1 MDKIALFIQKY
12 FVWYSLVYTMVGL
25 EKYPMTKQ
33 LTSWHYLDGK
43 VVHPD
48 ILINARPLYIE
59 EVLSSVDSIRVFN

>member
-1 MDKIALFIQKY
+1 MDK
-12 FVWYSLVYTMVGL
+12 MVGL

-33 LTSWHYLDGK
+33 IVCWLYLDTK
-43 VVHPD
+43 IVHPD